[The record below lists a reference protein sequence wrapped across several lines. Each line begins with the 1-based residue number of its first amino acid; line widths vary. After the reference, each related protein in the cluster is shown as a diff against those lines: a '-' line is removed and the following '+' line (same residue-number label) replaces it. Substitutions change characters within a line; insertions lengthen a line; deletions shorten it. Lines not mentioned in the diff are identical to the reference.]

1 MPQGLQDFFKQLS
14 SFWGSLSNAKRLALV
29 TLTSAVLVGALLF
42 PVLVGQPKMVPL
54 YSGMETEDA
63 SAVVQKLES
72 LKIPYELRADGT
84 TILVPEEQ
92 LYKLR
97 LDMASAGLP
106 KGGSIGFELFD
117 QNQFGATEFEQ
128 QVSLR
133 RALEGELSRSINT
146 VDGVASSRVH
156 LVMPKSSVFLSKKEQ
171 ASASVVVKLKNPAL
185 FGKKEVAAVV
195 HLVAAAVPGLSRN
208 HISVVSTE
216 GVTLH
221 RPSLDESGGLG
232 TEMLAEESQAVAQR
246 LEAQAIAQLERVV
259 GPGGADVRVAVVL
272 DASTKEQ
279 TKETYQPDKTALR
292 SEQQSEEEVRSQS
305 PGAEGIPGA
314 RSNLPGNDGNEA
326 TQATAGQNLDTTS
339 RKSHTRNWEVDRA
352 VEKVHTPPGQVGR
365 LSVAVLLNGSWQKQK
380 AGPDVFVPRAQAEVD
395 QLTLVVRQAVG
406 FDEMRGDTI
415 SVSAA
420 KFARG
425 EQLDELSG
433 GGENV
438 AWWKRPW
445 VLLAAAALLAVAIL
459 AVVVL
464 VWRGGRQKKLAEAV
478 AQARLEELRQARAE
492 IGLHPTDETNDPQ
505 LVGTLDPK
513 KLLTGGPEV
522 IAELRQ
528 KALEIAAKDPSTT
541 AVVLR
546 AFLEQGN
553 ELESNAAA

>member
-221 RPSLDESGGLG
+221 RPSLDDSGGLG

-314 RSNLPGNDGNEA
+314 RSNLPANDGNEA
-326 TQATAGQNLDTTS
+326 TQAAAGQNLDTTS

-352 VEKVHTPPGQVGR
+352 VEKIHTPPGQVGR

-380 AGPDVFVPRAQAEVD
+380 SGPDVFVPRPQAEVD

-464 VWRGGRQKKLAEAV
+464 VWRGGRHKKLAEAV

-492 IGLHPTDETNDPQ
+492 IGLHPTDETRDPQ